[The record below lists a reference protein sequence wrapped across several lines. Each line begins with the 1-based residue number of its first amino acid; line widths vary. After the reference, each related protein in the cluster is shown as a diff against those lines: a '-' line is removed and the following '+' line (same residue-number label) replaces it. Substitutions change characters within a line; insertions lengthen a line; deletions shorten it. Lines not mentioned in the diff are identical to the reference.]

1 MCSNRDRHGSC
12 PPGISSSNL
21 SCRSCEERTLKKI
34 NKSLISFFSLFML
47 LNKNLIMVGKQ
58 IVCFSLVHLAELVL
72 KVKNQLLI
80 CQVFLIR
87 KCLIFIWSFTHIAVI
102 FGI

>member
-1 MCSNRDRHGSC
+1 
-12 PPGISSSNL
+12 
-21 SCRSCEERTLKKI
+21 
-34 NKSLISFFSLFML
+34 
-47 LNKNLIMVGKQ
+47 MVGKQ